1 MEATVD
7 KLEAMFSKA
16 ESDLDYLERKLDN
29 EFSQTQTGEG
39 DQVEVNPVEML
50 ERVAKVKEEF
60 GGIVD
65 ETNKI
70 KEAQQEAV
78 EFFKTQLSTLCV
90 AMTKL
95 QEQSGMEKGEEPEEL
110 QQLRETLGIELPT
123 NDAPPTSLETATP
136 TQPVV
141 PQSDHQCQSNQDQ
154 SPEPL
159 HTSEPQNSDLRA
171 QSSEIIP
178 VSSKEFMSVSS
189 LIRGRV
195 KLEDVNKTYQMIWT
209 RFKEEGKTDPLTPGD
224 MYKMGLKVTGQTGEA
239 KLKVLRALKIVHI
252 SNKGAVKL
260 L

>member
-1 MEATVD
+1 
-7 KLEAMFSKA
+7 
-16 ESDLDYLERKLDN
+16 
-29 EFSQTQTGEG
+29 
-39 DQVEVNPVEML
+39 
-50 ERVAKVKEEF
+50 
-60 GGIVD
+60 
-65 ETNKI
+65 
-70 KEAQQEAV
+70 
-78 EFFKTQLSTLCV
+78 
-90 AMTKL
+90 
-95 QEQSGMEKGEEPEEL
+95 
-110 QQLRETLGIELPT
+110 QLRETLGIELPT

-154 SPEPL
+154 SPEPLDTSERQNSDLRAQSTEPL